1 MQACLRW
8 WMLFNAEAACHAK
21 MRHGDE
27 KGMARPGV
35 MPGASRRPFPGF
47 WVFFFAGVLAAL
59 LGLASVATADDATLT
74 LTSDRPYD
82 ILGPH
87 MHLLEDPAR
96 NLTIHQVTSEP
107 YQSRFVPYAKDSPS
121 FGFTESAFWYRTLL
135 INPTPEPQEIV
146 IEETTPYIDSIQL
159 FIPDPDAPEG
169 FDVRHVGDK
178 KPFKDREINH
188 NFFLFKLTLQP
199 HQQLPLF
206 IRVESR
212 AAVITPFTFWKAEAF
227 ETHSQNV
234 SFAYGIF
241 FGILAVFFVFSAY
254 LCLRLHD
261 RVYLYYALF
270 IGSIALTIATSQGLS
285 YKYLWPDSLWLAERM
300 QVVCISLFQLFG
312 VLFARKFL
320 ATKTTLPRMN
330 RALLLLAALHVVII
344 GASFLLNDVIPLAK
358 LTLLAVQFYAPVL
371 LLSGFLAL
379 RQGNRSARFY
389 LLAWSSS
396 LIGSSLTSLT
406 LFNVLPYHFLL
417 LNAISIGF
425 LFDIAFLSFA
435 LADRI
440 FVMRQERDQA
450 QKLAH
455 EALQNANENL
465 EREVARRTRELAAA
479 KQQAELANQAKTKF
493 LSHMSHELRTPLIGI
508 IGFSELLASDS
519 KSPLTPDQ
527 AHNAKV
533 IYDSGIHLKGLI
545 DDILDISIIES
556 DRIAVQTEPVSFH
569 EVLAEALAIVLP
581 MAAERGTEL
590 HNRTGQEGQY
600 LVAADRLRLRQVVLN
615 LLTNAIKYTPR
626 EGHVAVELAARADAV
641 QLTVT
646 DDGPGIPPEKHA
658 MIFEPFSRLQDG
670 TKAIEG
676 VGIGLALS
684 RKLVELMHGRLFV
697 ESAVGQGATFCI
709 ELPRLDPGKSLW

>member
-1 MQACLRW
+1 
-8 WMLFNAEAACHAK
+8 MLFAAETICDEN

-27 KGMARPGV
+27 KATALPEV
-35 MPGASRRPFPGF
+35 TTCVPRRQSPVSFA
-47 WVFFFAGVLAAL
+47 WLFAGLLFVL
-59 LGLASVATADDATLT
+59 LGFASVSRADHSVLT
-74 LTSDRPYD
+74 VDRGRPYHV
-82 ILGPH
+82 LGPH
-87 MHLLEDPAR
+87 MYLLEDPTR
-96 NLTIHQVTSEP
+96 NLTIHQVTSVP
-107 YQSRFVPYAKDSPS
+107 YQSRFVPYEKDFPS

-135 INPTPEPQEIV
+135 VNPTPNPQEIV
-146 IEETTPYIDSIQL
+146 LEETTPYIDSIKL
-159 FIPDPDAPEG
+159 YIPDSSTPGG
-169 FDVRHVGDK
+169 FKISHVGDK
-178 KPFKDREINH
+178 KPFKDREIQH
-188 NFFLFKLTLQP
+188 NYFLFKLALKPYQE
-199 HQQLPLF
+199 LPLY

-212 AAVITPFTFWKAEAF
+212 AAVATPFTFWEAEAF
-227 ETHSQNV
+227 ESHNQNV

-254 LCLRLHD
+254 LFFRLQD

-270 IGSIALTIATSQGLS
+270 ISSIALTIATSQGLS
-285 YKYLWPDSLWLAERM
+285 YKYLWPESLWLAERM

-320 ATKTTLPRMN
+320 NTKTTLPLMN
-330 RALLLLAALHVVII
+330 RVLLLLAALHVLII
-344 GASFLLNDVIPLAK
+344 SAAFLLYDVIPLAK

-371 LLSGFLAL
+371 LLCGFVSL

-396 LIGSSLTSLT
+396 LIGSCLTSLT

-440 FVMRQERDQA
+440 FVLRQERDQA
-450 QKLAH
+450 QELAH
-455 EALQNANENL
+455 KTLQNVNKNL
-465 EREVARRTRELAAA
+465 EHEVSRRTQELEAA
-479 KQQAELANQAKTKF
+479 KQQAELANHAKTTF

-508 IGFSELLASDS
+508 IGFSELLTSDTS
-519 KSPLTPDQ
+519 SPLSSAQ
-527 AHNAKV
+527 ARNAKI

-556 DRIAVQTEPVSFH
+556 NRIKVQLEPVSFN
-569 EVLAEALAIVLP
+569 EVLAESLVIVNP
-581 MAAERGTEL
+581 MAAEKGTEL
-590 HNRTGQEGQY
+590 LNRNCQDEQY
-600 LVAADRLRLRQVVLN
+600 MVAADWLRLRQVVLN

-626 EGHVAVELAARADAV
+626 KGHVFVNFAVAEDTV
-641 QLTVT
+641 QLTVK

-684 RKLVELMHGRLFV
+684 RKLVELMNGRLFV
-697 ESAVGQGATFCI
+697 ESSVGQGSTFYI
-709 ELPRLDPGKSLW
+709 ELPTLDRSKGLQ